1 MSVALRG
8 SSELRGPLLL
18 SAVAHLVVMLALLVV
33 RTAAPP
39 ALPLMYEVN
48 LVAAPVGER
57 AAGVVRDPVPEP
69 VTPPVAA
76 PTPTRV
82 ERNDP
87 GKTAPIK
94 APTVKAP
101 TRATPS
107 PAAPAKAAPAKA
119 APAKAA
125 PAARAP
131 TAGGGAVGG
140 TGTDV
145 ATVRTEGIQFPFPGY
160 LQNIVRQIALNFRPR
175 NPGAL
180 TAEVLFFIHR
190 DGSVSGFRF
199 VQRSGNFAFDV
210 EAEGAV
216 EAATGAFGP
225 LPKGFGDDILPVTF
239 RFDPA
244 RLR

>member
-1 MSVALRG
+1 MSIALRG

-39 ALPLMYEVN
+39 VLPLMYEVN

-69 VTPPVAA
+69 VTPPAAA

-94 APTVKAP
+94 APTAKAP

-107 PAAPAKAAPAKA
+107 PA

>member
-1 MSVALRG
+1 VSVALRG

-107 PAAPAKAAPAKA
+107 PAAPAKA

>member
-107 PAAPAKAAPAKA
+107 PA

>member
-18 SAVAHLVVMLALLVV
+18 SAIAHLVAILALLVV
-33 RTAAPP
+33 RTGASP
-39 ALPLMYEVN
+39 ALPVMYEVN
-48 LVAAPVGER
+48 LVAAPAGER
-57 AAGVVRDPVPEP
+57 AAGVVREPVPEP
-69 VTPPVAA
+69 APPPAEQAA
-76 PTPTRV
+76 PARV

-94 APTVKAP
+94 APTPKAP

-107 PAAPAKAAPAKA
+107 PAAPATAAPAS
-119 APAKAA
+119 
-125 PAARAP
+125 RAP
-131 TAGGGAVGG
+131 TAGGGAIGG

-216 EAATGAFGP
+216 EAAKGAFGP
-225 LPKGFGDDILPVTF
+225 LPKGFGDDLLPVTF

>member
-1 MSVALRG
+1 VSVALRG

-69 VTPPVAA
+69 MTPPAAA

-94 APTVKAP
+94 APTAKAP

-107 PAAPAKAAPAKA
+107 PA

>member
-18 SAVAHLVVMLALLVV
+18 SAGAHLVVMLALLVV

-107 PAAPAKAAPAKA
+107 PAAPAKA

>member
-1 MSVALRG
+1 
-8 SSELRGPLLL
+8 
-18 SAVAHLVVMLALLVV
+18 
-33 RTAAPP
+33 
-39 ALPLMYEVN
+39 
-48 LVAAPVGER
+48 
-57 AAGVVRDPVPEP
+57 
-69 VTPPVAA
+69 
-76 PTPTRV
+76 
-82 ERNDP
+82 
-87 GKTAPIK
+87 
-94 APTVKAP
+94 
-101 TRATPS
+101 
-107 PAAPAKAAPAKA
+107 
-119 APAKAA
+119 PAKAA

>member
-8 SSELRGPLLL
+8 SSDLRGPLLL

-57 AAGVVRDPVPEP
+57 AAGVVRDPVPES
-69 VTPPVAA
+69 VTPPAAA

-107 PAAPAKAAPAKA
+107 PAAPAKA

>member
-107 PAAPAKAAPAKA
+107 PAAPAKA

>member
-1 MSVALRG
+1 MSIALRG

-18 SAVAHLVVMLALLVV
+18 SAIVHLVAGAALLIV
-33 RTAAPP
+33 RTATPP
-39 ALPLMYEVN
+39 ALPTMYEVN
-48 LVAAPVGER
+48 LVAAPAGER
-57 AAGVVRDPVPEP
+57 AVGVVRDPVPERAP
-69 VTPPVAA
+69 AAKEA
-76 PTPTRV
+76 PTPARA
-82 ERNDP
+82 ERNDA

-94 APTVKAP
+94 APTTKAP
-101 TRATPS
+101 VRSTPT
-107 PAAPAKAAPAKA
+107 PAASSAPVPAS
-119 APAKAA
+119 
-125 PAARAP
+125 RAP

-216 EAATGAFGP
+216 EAAKGRFGP
-225 LPKGFGDDILPVTF
+225 LPSGFGDDILPVTF

>member
-57 AAGVVRDPVPEP
+57 AAGVVRDPVPES
-69 VTPPVAA
+69 VTPPAVA

-107 PAAPAKAAPAKA
+107 PA